1 MGAFVIWGILVGILF
16 HWIIWYEYRCGKIN
30 KKNGLPNNTI
40 DYPKIWPFKRV
51 CLHLYCKTIR
61 I

>member
-40 DYPKIWPFKRV
+40 NYP
-51 CLHLYCKTIR
+51 
-61 I
+61 

>member
-30 KKNGLPNNTI
+30 KKE
-40 DYPKIWPFKRV
+40 RV
-51 CLHLYCKTIR
+51 AKQYNRLSLRFGRLK
-61 I
+61 